1 MRMYTFG
8 FMEFDYM
15 LEKLAAIPEST
26 KVNMMKAA
34 AEEYKKHLQKT
45 MQTTG
50 QMGYFNTKSKKFGGG
65 GRYSTGKTANNIII
79 KKQGSA
85 IYVTW
90 DHNVRHDKGVTF
102 ADVAFLTEYG
112 VPGRGI
118 PARPFIAQATQEGL
132 LDAYSAALDVLN
144 QELDL

>member
-15 LEKLAAIPEST
+15 LEKLANIPDST
-26 KVNMMKAA
+26 KTKMMKAA
-34 AEEYKKHLQKT
+34 AEEYKKHLKRT
-45 MQTTG
+45 MPTTG
-50 QMGYFNTKSKKFGGG
+50 QMGYYNEKTGKFGGG
-65 GRYSTGKTANNIII
+65 GRYSRGGTLNNIII

-85 IYVTW
+85 IFVTW
-90 DHNVRHDKGVTF
+90 DHTVRHQKGVTY

-118 PARPFIAQATQEGL
+118 PARPFIKQATEEGL
-132 LDAYSAALDVLN
+132 LDAYSAALDVL
-144 QELDL
+144 QQDLDL